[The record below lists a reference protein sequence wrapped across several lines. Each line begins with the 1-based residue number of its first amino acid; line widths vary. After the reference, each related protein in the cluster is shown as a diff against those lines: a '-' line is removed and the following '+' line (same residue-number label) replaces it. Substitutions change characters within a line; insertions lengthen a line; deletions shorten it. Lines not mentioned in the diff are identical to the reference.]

1 MAEWLARPKDLPLMS
16 LRSAHRVRN
25 QRPSEVDCHHFA
37 TLPTT
42 RACSKMRQK
51 GLTYRAYLA
60 GAAGIFRSAVIGSLD
75 LSSLRLE
82 PAMPTATPQ
91 PNPAAIPQTGVAA
104 RRAIRNGEWS
114 GPTSGMAPGYV

>member
-16 LRSAHRVRN
+16 LRSAHRVRH

-60 GAAGIFRSAVIGSLD
+60 GAAGIFRSAVLGSLAHPNF
-75 LSSLRLE
+75 RLGA
-82 PAMPTATPQ
+82 AMPTATTQ
-91 PNPAAIPQTGVAA
+91 RKPAAIPQTGVA
-104 RRAIRNGEWS
+104 
-114 GPTSGMAPGYV
+114 